1 MKNAILSRCI
11 WLTMTLLAALMLLPA
26 VVIAQD
32 ILPTMPG
39 VDNYKKQVELRRG
52 LPISD
57 WSFVSWSDD
66 GKSFNFRQGGKIM
79 TYTVG
84 SKKIA
89 EAKPTGASGVA
100 QPQGRPAGTGERV
113 QRGRQYTIA
122 MSPDGKTKA
131 FYRDYNVWLSNADG
145 TNERQLTT
153 EGNAKDRLKF
163 GSASWMYGE
172 EIGQSTAMWWSPD
185 SKKLAYYRFNEAK
198 VKDYYVLY
206 KQLEIQDSVEVES
219 YVKVGAEN
227 AEVDIFV
234 YDFASGKTTQID
246 VRDGKPFDN
255 RVVGHYVYAIS
266 WKSGG
271 SELLFHRTNRKQ
283 DIMEW
288 CAANPE
294 TGKARVIIREEWTAS
309 FTENNPQR
317 RFLSD
322 NNRFIWISER
332 NGFSNFYLY
341 DMSGK
346 LINTITNHQ
355 FEVANIVKVDEANNK
370 LYYMAGSGDNYMK
383 MQLHVVGLDGTGDVQ
398 AD

>member
-1 MKNAILSRCI
+1 MKKPIIFRGI
-11 WLTMTLLAALMLLPA
+11 GMILMLLAGLIVVPA
-26 VVIAQD
+26 GLIAQD
-32 ILPTMPG
+32 LLPTMPG
-39 VDNYKKQVELRRG
+39 VDNYKKMQELRRG
-52 LPISD
+52 LAVSD
-57 WSFVSWSDD
+57 WNFVSWSED

-79 TYTVG
+79 TYSVG

-89 EAKPTGASGVA
+89 EAKPGSGVAPA

-113 QRGRQYTIA
+113 LRGRQYTIA

-153 EGNAKDRLKF
+153 EGNAKGRLKF
-163 GSASWMYGE
+163 GTASWMYGE

-206 KQLEIQDSVEVES
+206 KQREIQDSVEIES

-227 AEVDIFV
+227 AEVDVFV
-234 YDFASGKTTQID
+234 YDFDTKKTTKVD

-255 RVVGHYVYAIS
+255 RVVGHYVYSIS
-266 WKSGG
+266 WRPDGT
-271 SELLFHRTNRKQ
+271 ELLFHRTNRKQ

-294 TGKARVIIREEWTAS
+294 TGKARVIIREEWPAS
-309 FTENNPQR
+309 YTENNPQR

-332 NGFSNFYLY
+332 NGFSNYYLY

-346 LINTITNHQ
+346 LHNAITNHQ
-355 FEVANIVKVDEANNK
+355 FEA
-370 LYYMAGSGDNYMK
+370 
-383 MQLHVVGLDGTGDVQ
+383 
-398 AD
+398 